1 MQLTRSSPYSEYLSS
16 PDPLR
21 TRRVLSGL
29 HLNAGAVF
37 RESWVG
43 NDILDLPLVPGTTSE
58 DVRKLQRIDHRGE
71 VFYAE
76 IIEMTAPAVLP
87 QKLECFSGVPNCARS
102 PFWIFKIERV
112 QVDVIGNVHEMGVSR
127 NMHFLKCSL
136 PENAAAFVFIIK
148 ILRIPHIQ
156 LLHKGGD
163 AVFGDRG

>member
-1 MQLTRSSPYSEYLSS
+1 MQLQNRPHIQKVSSLPN
-16 PDPLR
+16 PLR

-29 HLNAGAVF
+29 HLDVRAVF

-58 DVRKLQRIDHRGE
+58 DVRKLQRVDYRGE

-76 IIEMTAPAVLP
+76 IIEMTAPAIFP
-87 QKLECFSGVPNCARS
+87 QKRECFSGILNCARS
-102 PFWIFKIERV
+102 PFRIFKIERV

-127 NMHFLKCSL
+127 NGHFLKCSL
-136 PENAAAFVFIIK
+136 PENAAAFVLIVK

-163 AVFGDRG
+163 TVFSDRG